1 MTYPIANV
9 IYGCPFPNS
18 MHTVPGEEPV
28 EKSKRFM
35 EAIERRLG
43 HDDLLVLEEDGGSM
57 WVSLYS
63 ASPDNDP
70 AGYFGIAL
78 DVADGYWELR
88 PEMFQRE
95 IPAGDKARVDA
106 AWAELPEDLREC
118 LGEPRLALAWGD
130 S

>member
-18 MHTVPGEEPV
+18 MHTVPGEDPWERA
-28 EKSKRFM
+28 KRFT
-35 EAIERRLG
+35 EAINRWLG
-43 HDDLLVLEEDGGSM
+43 HDDWFYLEEEKGPL
-57 WVSLYS
+57 WITLYS

-88 PEMFQRE
+88 PEMFQHE
-95 IPAGDKARVDA
+95 IPATDKARVDA
-106 AWAELPEDLREC
+106 EWAELPKDIREC
-118 LGEPRLALAWGD
+118 LGKPRLALAWGD